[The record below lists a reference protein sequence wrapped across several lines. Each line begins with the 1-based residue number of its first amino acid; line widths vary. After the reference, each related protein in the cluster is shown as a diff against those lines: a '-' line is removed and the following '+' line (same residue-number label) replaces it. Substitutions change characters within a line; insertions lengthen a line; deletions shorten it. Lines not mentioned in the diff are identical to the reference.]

1 MNNSWDASQGKL
13 ACKCSHYFLYSPT
26 ITEICTYI
34 LIHIYEGLGLTEIK
48 IRKKSVNVNHESSV
62 YFEWGT
68 ITVGIIKLY
77 YWRLKDIT

>member
-26 ITEICTYI
+26 TLKYVLTYS
-34 LIHIYEGLGLTEIK
+34 HIYEGIGLTEIK

-62 YFEWGT
+62 YFEWGP
-68 ITVGIIKLY
+68 LQ
-77 YWRLKDIT
+77 WE